1 MKLEIKELTK
11 FYGSKCVLDEFT
23 FDFTPGV
30 YGLLG
35 PNGAG
40 KSTFMNLLT
49 DNITRNS
56 GSILCDGTEILK
68 MGKKYRKMVGYM
80 PQQQN
85 MFEHFSAYAFMQYI
99 GLLKEIPQKELP
111 QEIKRCLKLVNMH
124 ERRGDKIKSF
134 SGGMKQRLLLAQA
147 LLGDPKIII
156 LDEPT
161 AGLDPKERINIRN
174 IIADIAE
181 DKIIILAT
189 HVVSDIECI
198 AKEVVFVKTGNLIHH
213 GTPIELMKQ
222 MKGKVVEIPCS
233 QHPIK
238 ECRRKYPHGN
248 AVQREDGLY
257 YRVVGDELPNEGERV
272 ASGFSLEDVYQYLYG
287 MLKSYGTSQM
297 EY

>member
-49 DNITRNS
+49 DNITRSS
-56 GSILCDGTEILK
+56 GSILCDGIEILK

-99 GLLKEIPQKELP
+99 GLLKEISKKELP
-111 QEIKRCLKLVNMH
+111 QEIKHCLKLVNMY

-147 LLGDPKIII
+147 LLGEPKIII

-233 QHPIK
+233 QYPIK

-257 YRVVGDELPNEGERV
+257 YRVVGDELPDEGEIV

-287 MLKSYGTSQM
+287 RDNGDV
-297 EY
+297 

>member
-11 FYGSKCVLDEFT
+11 FYGAKCVLDRIC

-49 DNITRNS
+49 DNIKRSS
-56 GSILCDGTEILK
+56 GSILYEGTEILK
-68 MGKKYRKMVGYM
+68 MGKAYRRLVGYM

-99 GLLKEIPQKELP
+99 GLLKEIRKKELS
-111 QEIKRCLKLVNMH
+111 QEIERCLKLVNMY
-124 ERRGDKIKSF
+124 ERRADKIKSF

-147 LLGDPKIII
+147 LLGEPKIII

-198 AKEVVFVKTGNLIHH
+198 AKQVVFVKAGRLIHH

-222 MKGKVVEIPCS
+222 MKDKVVEIPCGLY
-233 QHPIK
+233 PIK

-257 YRVVGDELPNEGERV
+257 YRVVGDELPDEGE
-272 ASGFSLEDVYQYLYG
+272 
-287 MLKSYGTSQM
+287 K
-297 EY
+297 

>member
-1 MKLEIKELTK
+1 MKLEISELTK
-11 FYGSKCVLDEFT
+11 FYGRKCVLSRFT
-23 FDFTPGV
+23 MTLTPGV
-30 YGLLG
+30 YGILG

-40 KSTFMNLLT
+40 KSTLMNLLT
-49 DNITRNS
+49 DNITRSS
-56 GSILCDGTEILK
+56 GQIKFDDVEILK
-68 MGKKYRKMVGYM
+68 MGKEYRKIVGYM

-85 MFEHFSAYAFMQYI
+85 MFEHFSAYAFLQYI
-99 GLLKEIPQKELP
+99 GLLKDIKRKELHT
-111 QEIKRCLKLVNMH
+111 QINQCLKLVNMY
-124 ERRGDKIKSF
+124 ERRNEKIKSF

-198 AKEVVFVKTGNLIHH
+198 AKNVIFIKQGNLIKN

-222 MKGKVVEIPCS
+222 MKGKVAEISCEVM
-233 QHPIK
+233 PIDA
-238 ECRRKYPHGN
+238 CRQKYPSGN

-257 YRVVGDELPNEGERV
+257 YRVVGDQLPAEGIIVEN
-272 ASGFSLEDVYQYLYG
+272 GFSLEDVYQYLY
-287 MLKSYGTSQM
+287 SRS
-297 EY
+297 